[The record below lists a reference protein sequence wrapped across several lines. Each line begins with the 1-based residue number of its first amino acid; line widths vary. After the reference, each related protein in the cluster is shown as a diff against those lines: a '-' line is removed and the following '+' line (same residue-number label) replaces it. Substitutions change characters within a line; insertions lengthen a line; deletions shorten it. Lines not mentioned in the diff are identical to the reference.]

1 MWLIATDEAGY
12 GPKLGPLVIVA
23 TTWKLPTSET
33 DFAKAFDHLA
43 QPVCC
48 GEATIRIDD
57 SKAIFRPASRKS
69 KNATSL
75 MPEIELPAAL
85 TPLHLVTSAVAA
97 TLEVSEKNSACS
109 REFTDWLDRINPQDA
124 SDRAQ
129 TPWLDLQGTPPLT
142 SLDSV
147 RPILDHW
154 CPTSTADE
162 YSVARLCNVH
172 CRVITAGRFNQICGD
187 GKNKSDLLTQASLGL
202 VRDAIAS
209 APTDGTQ
216 RGDIH
221 VFCDRHGGRRYYADA
236 IGQTLGT
243 AFPNNATHAL
253 TPEPIKI
260 VEEASRNSR
269 YTVDDGDREI
279 RWNFTV
285 KGDRFA
291 PVALSSM
298 IAKYIRERMMGALNR
313 YFAARHQGDTPLKPT
328 AGYPQDAKRFL
339 VDIADQIRRDEID
352 IDRLVRQR

>member
-23 TTWKLPTSET
+23 TTWKLPTSEP
-33 DFAKAFDHLA
+33 DFAKAFEHLA
-43 QPVCC
+43 KPVRC

-57 SKAIFRPASRKS
+57 SKAIFRPASRNS
-69 KNATSL
+69 KNAASL

-129 TPWLDLQGTPPLT
+129 TPWLDLQGTPPLM
-142 SLDSV
+142 SPDSV

-162 YSVARLCNVH
+162 HSVARLCNVH
-172 CRVITAGRFNQICGD
+172 CRVITAGRFNQICDD

-202 VRDAIAS
+202 VRDAIVS
-209 APTDGTQ
+209 ADSNGKLPA
-216 RGDIH
+216 DIH

-236 IGQTLGT
+236 IGRTLRP
-243 AFPNNATHAL
+243 ADQNNATHEFA
-253 TPEPIKI
+253 PETIEI
-260 VEEASRNSR
+260 IEEASQISR
-269 YTVDDGDREI
+269 YTVGDGEREI

-291 PVALSSM
+291 PVAMSSM
-298 IAKYIRERMMGALNR
+298 IAKYIRERMMGAMNR
-313 YFAARHQGDTPLKPT
+313 YFADRHPGETPLKPT